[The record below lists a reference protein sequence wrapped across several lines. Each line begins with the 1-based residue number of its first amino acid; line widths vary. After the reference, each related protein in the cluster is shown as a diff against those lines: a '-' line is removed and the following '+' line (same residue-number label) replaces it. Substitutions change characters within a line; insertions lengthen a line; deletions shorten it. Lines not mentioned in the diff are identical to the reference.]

1 MLSVRDRELLE
12 AAQAADNE
20 RQREAAIKA
29 IAERKRMYA
38 EGNAAFR
45 EQEAAAERVKEAAK
59 EEQFRLSILHS
70 FVESGGEAK
79 DFAYEWPKLR
89 MEIVRQRTLGAAVVD
104 NSPAGIAKRTLEQLY
119 PRKAT
124 GAK

>member
-1 MLSVRDRELLE
+1 MLTARDRELLE

-29 IAERKRMYA
+29 SAERKKMYA
-38 EGNAAFR
+38 EGAIASR
-45 EQEAAAERVKEAAK
+45 EREAAAARVKEVEK
-59 EEQFRLSILHS
+59 EEQFRLSVLNS

-89 MEIVRQRTLGAAVVD
+89 AEIVRQRTLGAAIVD
-104 NSPAGIAKRTLEQLY
+104 NSAAGIAKRTLEQLY

>member
-20 RQREAAIKA
+20 RQREAA
-29 IAERKRMYA
+29 RKESAARREMYA
-38 EGNAAFR
+38 AGNAAIR
-45 EQEAAAERVKEAAK
+45 EREAVEERAKEAAK
-59 EEQFRLSILHS
+59 EEQFRLATLQT

-104 NSPAGIAKRTLEQLY
+104 NSPAGIAKRTLDKMY
-119 PRKAT
+119 GRKP
-124 GAK
+124 